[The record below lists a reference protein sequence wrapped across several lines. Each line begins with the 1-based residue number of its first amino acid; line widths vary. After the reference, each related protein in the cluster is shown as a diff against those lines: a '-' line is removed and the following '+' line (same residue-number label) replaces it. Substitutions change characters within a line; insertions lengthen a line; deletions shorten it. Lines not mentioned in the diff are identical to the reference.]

1 MTSDDS
7 KPKKII
13 TSKTKAPA
21 LKEKALSVTDPLARY
36 MAEVKKYP
44 LLSKEE
50 EKRLAM
56 LFYDKGDQSAA
67 EKLVT
72 ANLRFV
78 VKIAAEYSKF
88 GNKMIDLIQEGN
100 MGLMHGVRQ
109 YNPYNGARLITYAVW
124 WIRGY
129 IQEYLMKQHSMVR
142 VGTTANQRKLFYQL
156 RKQKEELERMGFD
169 AGVKKLSG
177 QLGIPEKEV
186 SEMTQRMSGGD
197 ISLDKSVNHDGTTTL
212 IELQHDEYQS
222 QADDELG
229 NKEEIEQLRQSISSI
244 KDQLNKRE
252 VELLED
258 RLLSEFPKT
267 LKAIGDRYGV
277 SREAVRQMEARL
289 LKKIKAKL
297 QEALDIDSGN

>member
-1 MTSDDS
+1 MTSDKK
-7 KPKKII
+7 KPKKQE
-13 TSKTKAPA
+13 TNKPA
-21 LKEKALSVTDPLARY
+21 KVEKALSVTDPLARY
-36 MAEVKKYP
+36 MAEVKRYP
-44 LLSKEE
+44 LLSKED

-56 LFYDKGDQSAA
+56 LFYDEGDQTAA
-67 EKLVT
+67 EQLVT

-78 VKIAAEYSKF
+78 VKVAAEYSKF

-100 MGLMHGVRQ
+100 MGLMHAVRQ

-129 IQEYLMKQHSMVR
+129 IQEYLMKQHSMVK

-197 ISLDKSVNHDGTTTL
+197 ISLDKTVSHDGTTTL

-222 QADDELG
+222 QADDMLG
-229 NKEEIEQLRQSISSI
+229 DKEEIEQLKQSIDSI
-244 KDQLNKRE
+244 KGQLKDRE
-252 VELLED
+252 IELLED
-258 RLLSEFPKT
+258 RLLSDSPKT
-267 LKAIGDRYGV
+267 LKEIGDKYGV

-289 LKKIKAKL
+289 LKKIKAQL

>member
-1 MTSDDS
+1 MTSDDKKS
-7 KPKKII
+7 KKPKM
-13 TSKTKAPA
+13 PA
-21 LKEKALSVTDPLARY
+21 IKEKALSVTDPLGRY

-50 EKRLAM
+50 EKRLAL
-56 LFYDKGDQSAA
+56 LFYDEGDQSAA
-67 EKLVT
+67 EQLVT

-156 RKQKEELERMGFD
+156 RKQKEELERLGFD

-177 QLGIPEKEV
+177 QLGISEKEV

-197 ISLDKSVNHDGTTTL
+197 ISLNKPINQDGTTTL
-212 IELQHDEYQS
+212 IELQQDEYQS
-222 QADDELG
+222 QADDQLG
-229 NKEEIEQLRQSISSI
+229 NKEEIQQLRESINSI
-244 KDQLNKRE
+244 KDQLNARE
-252 VELLED
+252 IELLND
-258 RLLSEFPKT
+258 RLLSDSPKT
-267 LKAIGDRYGV
+267 LKVIGDKYGV

-297 QEALDIDSGN
+297 HEALDIDSGN